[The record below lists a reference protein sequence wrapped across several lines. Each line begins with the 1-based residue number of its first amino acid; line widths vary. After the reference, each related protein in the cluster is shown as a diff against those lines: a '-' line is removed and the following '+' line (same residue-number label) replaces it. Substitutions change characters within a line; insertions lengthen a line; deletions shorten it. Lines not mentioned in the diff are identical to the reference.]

1 MKHIGKL
8 LIIAGC
14 LVFAGVICM
23 FAGMGILWR
32 HGTKAVYI
40 NANGNGNRDNYVSQE
55 YRTEVDGIEVL
66 ETDLGSDD
74 VTIQYAEG
82 NQFVIQ
88 YTDDAQNPTYSI
100 TNENGKLKIRHQ
112 ENFSLL
118 SGQWV
123 IDLFGDDK
131 NSIDYGEVV
140 IRVPKEYAGA
150 YDIGFSSGSVTMEDM
165 SVAEGVAV
173 DMSSGSL
180 NFSDISC
187 QKGIQVVMTSGSVDF
202 LNVSCE
208 EDLQMDMTSGS
219 LNFTNVTTKGELKL
233 DASSG
238 NMDVN
243 KASASKLLIDI
254 TSGDVD
260 IEELTVEQG
269 VSVEVT
275 SGNVEMELTDK
286 KENYTIYADVLSGDC
301 NLPEVYENGAK
312 EISVSVTSG
321 MVDVIFAEE

>member
-14 LVFAGVICM
+14 LVFTGVICM

-88 YTDDAQNPTYSI
+88 YADDAQNPTYTI

-140 IRVPKEYAGA
+140 IQVPKEYAGA
-150 YDIGFSSGSVTMEDM
+150 YDIGFSSGSVTMENM
-165 SVAEGVAV
+165 SVAEEVAV

-187 QKGIQVVMTSGSVDF
+187 QKGIQVVMTSGSVD
-202 LNVSCE
+202 
-208 EDLQMDMTSGS
+208 
-219 LNFTNVTTKGELKL
+219 FTNVTTKGELKL

-269 VSVEVT
+269 VSVEIT
-275 SGNVEMELTDK
+275 SGNVDMGLTDK
-286 KENYTIYADVLSGDC
+286 KENYSIYTDVLSGNC
-301 NLPEVYENGAK
+301 NLPEVYENGSK

-321 MVDVIFAEE
+321 MVDVTFAEE

>member
-140 IRVPKEYAGA
+140 IQVPKEYAGA

-187 QKGIQVVMTSGSVDF
+187 QKGIQVVMTSGSVD
-202 LNVSCE
+202 
-208 EDLQMDMTSGS
+208 
-219 LNFTNVTTKGELKL
+219 FTNVTTKGELKL

>member
-88 YTDDAQNPTYSI
+88 YADDAQNPTYTI

-140 IRVPKEYAGA
+140 IQVPKEYAGA
-150 YDIGFSSGSVTMEDM
+150 YDIGFSSGSVTMENM
-165 SVAEGVAV
+165 SVTEEVAV

-187 QKGIQVVMTSGSVDF
+187 QKGIQVVMTSGSVD
-202 LNVSCE
+202 
-208 EDLQMDMTSGS
+208 
-219 LNFTNVTTKGELKL
+219 FTNVTTKGELKL

-269 VSVEVT
+269 VSVEIT
-275 SGNVEMELTDK
+275 SGNVDMGLTDK
-286 KENYTIYADVLSGDC
+286 KENYSIYTDVLSGNC
-301 NLPEVYENGAK
+301 NLPEVYENGSK

-321 MVDVIFAEE
+321 MVDVTFAEE

>member
-88 YTDDAQNPTYSI
+88 YADDAQNPTYTI

-140 IRVPKEYAGA
+140 IQVPKEYAGA
-150 YDIGFSSGSVTMEDM
+150 YDIGFSSGSVTMENM
-165 SVAEGVAV
+165 SVAEEVAV

-187 QKGIQVVMTSGSVDF
+187 QKGIQVVMTSGSVD
-202 LNVSCE
+202 
-208 EDLQMDMTSGS
+208 
-219 LNFTNVTTKGELKL
+219 FTNVTTKGELKL

-269 VSVEVT
+269 VSVEIT
-275 SGNVEMELTDK
+275 SGNVEMGLTDK
-286 KENYTIYADVLSGDC
+286 KENYSIYTDVLSGNC
-301 NLPEVYENGAK
+301 NLPEVYENGSK

-321 MVDVIFAEE
+321 MVDVTFAEE

>member
-88 YTDDAQNPTYSI
+88 YADDAQNPTYTI

-140 IRVPKEYAGA
+140 IQVPKEYAGA
-150 YDIGFSSGSVTMEDM
+150 YDIGFSSGSVTMENM
-165 SVAEGVAV
+165 SVAEEVAV

-187 QKGIQVVMTSGSVDF
+187 QKGIQVVMTSGSVD
-202 LNVSCE
+202 
-208 EDLQMDMTSGS
+208 
-219 LNFTNVTTKGELKL
+219 FTNVTTKGELKL

-269 VSVEVT
+269 VSVEIN
-275 SGNVEMELTDK
+275 SGNVDMGLTDK
-286 KENYTIYADVLSGDC
+286 KENYSIYTDVLSGNC
-301 NLPEVYENGAK
+301 NLPEVYENGSK

-321 MVDVIFAEE
+321 MVDVTFAEE

>member
-88 YTDDAQNPTYSI
+88 YADDAQNPTYTI

-140 IRVPKEYAGA
+140 IQVPKEYAGA
-150 YDIGFSSGSVTMEDM
+150 YDIGFSSGSVTMENM
-165 SVAEGVAV
+165 SVAEEVAV

-187 QKGIQVVMTSGSVDF
+187 QKGIQVVMTSGSVD
-202 LNVSCE
+202 
-208 EDLQMDMTSGS
+208 
-219 LNFTNVTTKGELKL
+219 FTNVTTKGELKL

-269 VSVEVT
+269 VSVEIT
-275 SGNVEMELTDK
+275 SGNVDMGLTDK
-286 KENYTIYADVLSGDC
+286 KENYSIYTDVLSGNC
-301 NLPEVYENGAK
+301 NLPEVYENGSK

-321 MVDVIFAEE
+321 MVDVTFAEE

>member
-40 NANGNGNRDNYVSQE
+40 NANGNRDNYVSQE

-88 YTDDAQNPTYSI
+88 YADDVQNPTYTI

-140 IRVPKEYAGA
+140 IQVPKEYAGA
-150 YDIGFSSGSVTMEDM
+150 YDIGFSSGSVTMENM
-165 SVAEGVAV
+165 SVAEEVAV

-187 QKGIQVVMTSGSVDF
+187 QKGIQVVMTSGSVD
-202 LNVSCE
+202 
-208 EDLQMDMTSGS
+208 
-219 LNFTNVTTKGELKL
+219 FTNVTTKGELKL

-269 VSVEVT
+269 VSVEIT
-275 SGNVEMELTDK
+275 SGNVDMGLTDK
-286 KENYTIYADVLSGDC
+286 KENYSIYTDVLSGNC
-301 NLPEVYENGAK
+301 NLPEVYENGSK

-321 MVDVIFAEE
+321 MVDVTFAEE

>member
-88 YTDDAQNPTYSI
+88 YADDAQNPTYTI

-140 IRVPKEYAGA
+140 IQVPKEYAGA
-150 YDIGFSSGSVTMEDM
+150 YDIGFSSGSVTMENM
-165 SVAEGVAV
+165 SVAEEVAV

-187 QKGIQVVMTSGSVDF
+187 QKGIQVVMTSGSVD
-202 LNVSCE
+202 
-208 EDLQMDMTSGS
+208 
-219 LNFTNVTTKGELKL
+219 FTNVTTKGELKL

-269 VSVEVT
+269 VSVEIT
-275 SGNVEMELTDK
+275 SGNVDMGLTDK
-286 KENYTIYADVLSGDC
+286 KENYSIYTDVLSGDC
-301 NLPEVYENGAK
+301 NLPEVYENGSK

-321 MVDVIFAEE
+321 MVDVTFAEE

>member
-88 YTDDAQNPTYSI
+88 YADDVQNPTYTI

-140 IRVPKEYAGA
+140 IQVPKEYAGA
-150 YDIGFSSGSVTMEDM
+150 YDIGFSSGSVTMENM
-165 SVAEGVAV
+165 SVAEEVVV

-187 QKGIQVVMTSGSVDF
+187 QKDIQVVMTSGSVD
-202 LNVSCE
+202 
-208 EDLQMDMTSGS
+208 
-219 LNFTNVTTKGELKL
+219 FTNVTTKGELKL

-269 VSVEVT
+269 VSVEIT
-275 SGNVEMELTDK
+275 SGNVDMGLTDK
-286 KENYTIYADVLSGDC
+286 KENYSIYTDVLSGDC
-301 NLPEVYENGAK
+301 NLPEVYENGSK

-321 MVDVIFAEE
+321 MVDVTFAEE

>member
-88 YTDDAQNPTYSI
+88 YADDAQNPTYTI

-140 IRVPKEYAGA
+140 IQVPKEYAGA
-150 YDIGFSSGSVTMEDM
+150 YDIGFSSGSVTMENM
-165 SVAEGVAV
+165 SVAEEVAV

-187 QKGIQVVMTSGSVDF
+187 QKGIQVVMTSGSVD
-202 LNVSCE
+202 
-208 EDLQMDMTSGS
+208 
-219 LNFTNVTTKGELKL
+219 FTNVTTKGELKL

-269 VSVEVT
+269 VSVEIT
-275 SGNVEMELTDK
+275 SGNVDMELTDK
-286 KENYTIYADVLSGDC
+286 KENYSIYTDVLSGNC
-301 NLPEVYENGAK
+301 NLPEVYENGSK

-321 MVDVIFAEE
+321 MVDVTFAEE

>member
-88 YTDDAQNPTYSI
+88 YADDAQNPTYTI

-140 IRVPKEYAGA
+140 IQVPKEYAGA
-150 YDIGFSSGSVTMEDM
+150 YDIGFSSGSVTMENM
-165 SVAEGVAV
+165 SVAEEVAV

-187 QKGIQVVMTSGSVDF
+187 QKGIQVVMTSGSVD
-202 LNVSCE
+202 
-208 EDLQMDMTSGS
+208 
-219 LNFTNVTTKGELKL
+219 FTNVTTKGELKL

-269 VSVEVT
+269 VSVEIT
-275 SGNVEMELTDK
+275 SGNVEMGLTDK
-286 KENYTIYADVLSGDC
+286 KENYSIYTDVLSGDC
-301 NLPEVYENGAK
+301 NLPEVYENGSK

-321 MVDVIFAEE
+321 MVDVTFAEE

>member
-88 YTDDAQNPTYSI
+88 YADDAQNPTYTI

-140 IRVPKEYAGA
+140 IQVPKEYAGA
-150 YDIGFSSGSVTMEDM
+150 YDIGFSSGSVTMENM
-165 SVAEGVAV
+165 SVAEEVAV

-202 LNVSCE
+202 
-208 EDLQMDMTSGS
+208 
-219 LNFTNVTTKGELKL
+219 TNVTTKGELKL
-233 DASSG
+233 NASSG

-269 VSVEVT
+269 VSVEIT
-275 SGNVEMELTDK
+275 SGNVDMGLTDK
-286 KENYTIYADVLSGDC
+286 KENYSIYTDVLSGNC
-301 NLPEVYENGAK
+301 NLPEVYENGSK

-321 MVDVIFAEE
+321 MVDVTFAEE